1 MPILFRYLLR
11 EYGNIF
17 TMCFSGL
24 MTIYLVIDF
33 FEKVRRFLRYDA
45 NWLDILTYFIL
56 KTPAISFQIAPLAIL
71 MATLL
76 TFGLLS
82 RGHEITAMRS
92 CGISLPWITAPFIVF
107 ASGISLVLLLFSSTV
122 IPLAASK
129 SEEIRTTRI
138 EKRPPATALKLQQ
151 PWTRVGVDSLMHV
164 TSVSVDGRLLG
175 GVRLFQ
181 FNRNFQLINITEAEE
196 ARYTDSIWTLYQ
208 GQHRRFSPDG
218 TVSATVFDRQ
228 AIVLTLIP
236 DDFTV
241 WLAGDSELMTFHDIR
256 AYTRRRHQQ
265 GSQAARLKT
274 DYHSRIAFPF
284 VTVIMVLV
292 GIALSLRRSGTRGGG
307 SMAMGIGQAL
317 GVGFCYWTTHSIAIA
332 LGRGGVLTPLIAGW
346 MANVLFMSF
355 GLYLML
361 KVRY

>member
-1 MPILFRYLLR
+1 
-11 EYGNIF
+11 
-17 TMCFSGL
+17 

-45 NWLDILTYFIL
+45 NWLDVLTYFLL
-56 KTPAISFQIAPLAIL
+56 KAPAISFQIAPLAVL

-92 CGISLPWITAPFIVF
+92 CGISLPWITAPFIIF
-107 ASGISLVLLLFSSTV
+107 AAGISLMLLLFSSTV

-138 EKRPPATALKLQQ
+138 EKKPPAAAVKLQQ
-151 PWTRVGVDSLMHV
+151 PWTRVGADSLMHV
-164 TSVSVDGRLLG
+164 TSVSVDGERLG

-181 FNRNFQLINITEAEE
+181 FDRHFQLVTITEADE
-196 ARYTDSIWTLYQ
+196 ARYSGSTWTLYQ
-208 GQHRRFSPDG
+208 GQHRQFFPDG
-218 TVSATVFDRQ
+218 AVSATPFDSQ

-236 DDFTV
+236 DDFTT
-241 WLAGDSELMTFHDIR
+241 WLAGDSEAMTFHDIR
-256 AYTRRRHQQ
+256 AYTRRRFQQ

-274 DYHSRIAFPF
+274 DYYSRIAFPF

-292 GIALSLRRSGTRGGG
+292 GIALSLRRSGTRGG

-317 GVGFCYWTTHSIAIA
+317 AVGFCYWTTHSIAIA

>member
-11 EYGNIF
+11 EYAKIF

-45 NWLDILTYFIL
+45 SWLDVLTYFFL

-92 CGISLPWITAPFIVF
+92 CGISLLWITSPFLVF
-107 ASGISLVLLLFSSTV
+107 SAGITLVLLLFSSTI

-138 EKRPPATALKLQQ
+138 EKKLPAAAVILKQ
-151 PWTRVGVDSLMHV
+151 PWTRVGADGLMHV
-164 TSVSVDGRLLG
+164 TSVSVGGELLG
-175 GVRLFQ
+175 DVRLFH
-181 FNRNFQLINITEAEE
+181 FTPNFQLAEVTEAEE
-196 ARYTDSIWTLYQ
+196 ARYHDSTWTLYQ
-208 GQHRRFSPDG
+208 GRYRRFSPDG
-218 TVSATVFDRQ
+218 TMSTTEFDRQ
-228 AIVLTLIP
+228 PVGLTLIP
-236 DDFTV
+236 DDFTI

-256 AYTRRRHQQ
+256 AYSRRRQQ
-265 GSQAARLKT
+265 HGSQAARLTT

-284 VTVIMVLV
+284 VTVVMVLV

-307 SMAMGIGQAL
+307 MAIGIGQAL
-317 GVGFCYWTTHSIAIA
+317 AIGFCYWATHSIAIA
-332 LGRGGVLTPLIAGW
+332 LGRGGVLTPFIAAW
-346 MANVLFMSF
+346 MANVLFMSV
-355 GLYLML
+355 GLYLMF

>member
-1 MPILFRYLLR
+1 MTILFRYLFR
-11 EYGNIF
+11 EYGKIF

-45 NWLDILTYFIL
+45 NWLDILTYFLL
-56 KTPAISFQIAPLAIL
+56 KAPAISYQIAPLAIL

-82 RGHEITAMRS
+82 RSHEITAMRS
-92 CGISLPWITAPFIVF
+92 CGISLLWVTSPFMVF
-107 ASGISLVLLLFSSTV
+107 AAGISLVLLLFSSSV

-129 SEEIRTTRI
+129 SEEIRIMRI
-138 EKRPPATALKLQQ
+138 EKKPPVAAVILKQ
-151 PWTRVGVDSLMHV
+151 PWTRVGTDRLMYV
-164 TSVSVDGRLLG
+164 RSVSVGGELLG

-181 FNRNFQLINITEAEE
+181 FDRSFELLAMTEADE
-196 ARYTDSIWTLYQ
+196 ANYRDSTWTLSQ
-208 GQHRRFSPDG
+208 GRHRQFFPDG
-218 TVSATVFDRQ
+218 TVSTAEFESRP
-228 AIVLTLIP
+228 IELTLIP
-236 DDFTV
+236 DDFTT
-241 WLAGDSELMTFHDIR
+241 WLGGDSEMMTLHDIR
-256 AYTRRRHQQ
+256 AYSRRRHQQ
-265 GSQAARLKT
+265 GSQAARLQT
-274 DYHSRIAFPF
+274 DYYNRIAFPF
-284 VTVIMVLV
+284 VTIIMVLL

-307 SMAMGIGQAL
+307 MAVGIGQAL
-317 GVGFCYWTTHSIAIA
+317 AVGFCYWSTHSIAIA
-332 LGRGGVLTPLIAGW
+332 LGRGGVLPPMNAGW

>member
-11 EYGNIF
+11 EYGKIF

-24 MTIYLVIDF
+24 MTVYLVIDF

-45 NWLDILTYFIL
+45 NWLDVLTYFLL
-56 KTPAISFQIAPLAIL
+56 KAPAISFQIAPLAIL

-92 CGISLPWITAPFIVF
+92 CGISLLWVTSPFIVF
-107 ASGISLVLLLFSSTV
+107 AAGISLVLLLFSSTV

-138 EKRPPATALKLQQ
+138 EKKPPAAAVQLKQ
-151 PWTRVGVDSLMHV
+151 PWTRVGSDGLMQV
-164 TSVSVDGRLLG
+164 ASVSVGGELLG

-181 FNRNFQLINITEAEE
+181 FDRNFQLADMTEADE
-196 ARYTDSIWTLYQ
+196 ARYGDSTWTLYQ
-208 GQHRRFSPDG
+208 GRHRRFFPDG
-218 TVSATVFDRQ
+218 TVSTTVFDHQ

-236 DDFTV
+236 DDFTT
-241 WLAGDSELMTFHDIR
+241 WLAGDSELMTFDDIR
-256 AYTRRRHQQ
+256 AYSRRRHQQ
-265 GSQAARLKT
+265 GFQAARLKT
-274 DYHSRIAFPF
+274 DYYSRIAFPF

-292 GIALSLRRSGTRGGG
+292 GIALSLRRSGTKGG

-317 GVGFCYWTTHSIAIA
+317 AVGFCFWTTHSIAIA
-332 LGRGGVLTPLIAGW
+332 LGRGGALTPLIAAW

-355 GLYLML
+355 GLYLMF

>member
-11 EYGNIF
+11 EYGKIF
-17 TMCFSGL
+17 AMCFSGL

-33 FEKVRRFLRYDA
+33 FEKIRRFLRYDA
-45 NWLDILTYFIL
+45 DWLDVLTYFLL

-92 CGISLPWITAPFIVF
+92 CGISLLWITSPFI
-107 ASGISLVLLLFSSTV
+107 ALAMGISLVLLLFSSTV

-138 EKRPPATALKLQQ
+138 EKNPPAAAVKLRQ
-151 PWTRVGVDSLMHV
+151 PWTRIDADSLMQV
-164 TSVSVDGRLLG
+164 TSVSVGGELLG
-175 GVRLFQ
+175 GIRIFQ
-181 FNRNFQLINITEAEE
+181 FDRSFQLADMTEAGE
-196 ARYTDSIWTLYQ
+196 ARYSDSTWTLFQ

-218 TVSATVFDRQ
+218 KVSTTVFDRQ
-228 AIVLTLIP
+228 AIALTLIP
-236 DDFTV
+236 DDFTT

-256 AYTRRRHQQ
+256 AYSRRRAQQ
-265 GSQAARLKT
+265 GAQAARLTT
-274 DYHSRIAFPF
+274 DYYSRIAFPF
-284 VTVIMVLV
+284 VAVIMALV
-292 GIALSLRRSGTRGGG
+292 GIALSLRRSGTRGG

-317 GVGFCYWTTHSIAIA
+317 AIGFCYWTTHSIAIA
-332 LGRGGVLTPLIAGW
+332 LGRGGALTPLIAAG

-355 GLYLML
+355 GLYLMF

>member
-11 EYGNIF
+11 EYSKIF

-45 NWLDILTYFIL
+45 SWLDVLTYLLL
-56 KTPAISFQIAPLAIL
+56 KAPAISFQIAPLAIL

-92 CGISLPWITAPFIVF
+92 CGISLRWIASPFIAF
-107 ASGISLVLLLFSSTV
+107 ASVIALVLLLFSSTV

-129 SEEIRTTRI
+129 SEEIRNTRI
-138 EKRPPATALKLQQ
+138 EKKLPAAAVKLKE
-151 PWTRVGVDSLMHV
+151 PWTRVGADSLMHV
-164 TSVSVDGRLLG
+164 SSVSVGGELLAD
-175 GVRLFQ
+175 VRLFQ
-181 FNRNFQLINITEAEE
+181 FDHNFQLAEVTDAGE
-196 ARYTDSIWTLYQ
+196 ARYSDSTWTLYQ

-218 TVSATVFDRQ
+218 TVSTTVFDRKSI
-228 AIVLTLIP
+228 ALTLIP
-236 DDFTV
+236 DDFTI
-241 WLAGDSELMTFHDIR
+241 WLSGDSELMTFHDIR
-256 AYTRRRHQQ
+256 AYSRRRHQQ
-265 GSQAARLKT
+265 GAQAARLTT
-274 DYHSRIAFPF
+274 DYYSRIAFPF
-284 VTVIMVLV
+284 VTMVMVLV
-292 GIALSLRRSGTRGGG
+292 GIALSLRRSGTRGG

-317 GVGFCYWTTHSIAIA
+317 AVGFCYWTAHSIAIA
-332 LGRGGVLTPLIAGW
+332 LGRGGALTPLIAAW
-346 MANVLFMSF
+346 MANALFLSF

>member
-11 EYGNIF
+11 EYGKIF
-17 TMCFSGL
+17 TMCFTGL

-45 NWLDILTYFIL
+45 DWLDVLTYFLL
-56 KTPAISFQIAPLAIL
+56 KTPAISFQIVPLAIL

-92 CGISLPWITAPFIVF
+92 CGISLPWITSPFIAF
-107 ASGISLVLLLFSSTV
+107 AAGIALILLLFSSTV
-122 IPLAASK
+122 IPLAANK

-138 EKRPPATALKLQQ
+138 EKKPPATALKLQQ
-151 PWTRVGVDSLMHV
+151 PWTRVGADTLMHV
-164 TSVSVDGRLLG
+164 TSVSVGGELLG

-181 FNRNFQLINITEAEE
+181 FDRSFQLIDMTEADE
-196 ARYTDSIWTLYQ
+196 ARYGDQTWTLYQ
-208 GQHRRFSPDG
+208 GRHRRFSPDG
-218 TVSATVFDRQ
+218 TVSVTEFDHQ
-228 AIVLTLIP
+228 AIALTLIP
-236 DDFTV
+236 DDFTT
-241 WLAGDSELMTFHDIR
+241 WLAGDSELMTFHDMR
-256 AYTRRRHQQ
+256 AYTSRRYQE
-265 GSQAARLKT
+265 GSQAARFQT
-274 DYHSRIAFPF
+274 DYYSRIAFPF

-292 GIALSLRRSGTRGGG
+292 GIALSLRRSGTRGG

-317 GVGFCYWTTHSIAIA
+317 AVGFCYWTTHSISIA
-332 LGRGGVLTPLIAGW
+332 LGRGGALTPLIAAW

-355 GLYLML
+355 GLYLMF

>member
-11 EYGNIF
+11 EYGKIF

-33 FEKVRRFLRYDA
+33 FEKIRRFLRYDA
-45 NWLDILTYFIL
+45 DWLDVLTYFLL

-92 CGISLPWITAPFIVF
+92 CGISLLWITSPFI
-107 ASGISLVLLLFSSTV
+107 ALAMGISLVLLLFSSTV

-138 EKRPPATALKLQQ
+138 EKKPPAAAVKLKQ
-151 PWTRVGVDSLMHV
+151 PWTRIGADSLMQV
-164 TSVSVDGRLLG
+164 TSVSVGGELLG
-175 GVRLFQ
+175 GVRIFQ
-181 FNRNFQLINITEAEE
+181 FDRNFQLADMTEAGE
-196 ARYTDSIWTLYQ
+196 ARYSDSTWTLFQ

-218 TVSATVFDRQ
+218 TVSTTVFDRQ
-228 AIVLTLIP
+228 AIALTLIP
-236 DDFTV
+236 DDFTT

-256 AYTRRRHQQ
+256 AYSRRRAQQ
-265 GSQAARLKT
+265 GAQAARLTT
-274 DYHSRIAFPF
+274 DYYSRIAFPF
-284 VTVIMVLV
+284 VAVIMALV
-292 GIALSLRRSGTRGGG
+292 GIALSLRRSGTRGG

-317 GVGFCYWTTHSIAIA
+317 AVGFCYWTTHSIAIA
-332 LGRGGVLTPLIAGW
+332 LGRGGALTPLIAAG

-355 GLYLML
+355 GLYLMF